1 MSMFGSCCLIF
12 DLLGMLYPGYSNTVM
27 NGGFQ
32 LCCFFDALD
41 PGGVDKNTCEF
52 LWVFSFICGWPSEKD
67 HLCGL

>member
-1 MSMFGSCCLIF
+1 MFGSCCLIF
-12 DLLGMLYPGYSNTVM
+12 DLLGMLYPGYCNEWWLSVV
-27 NGGFQ
+27 
-32 LCCFFDALD
+32 LFFDALD